1 LFTNTKFK
9 KEKTIKFVSMDT
21 QVLTISAIS
30 SILVF
35 VIFVL
40 TCITLARVG
49 TIKNDVKVLKTSGV
63 SDWFKIVNVN
73 FELNSASQIIKTFIV
88 PENSYLINT
97 NSLLAYTNVTFG
109 STTTLR
115 FKAATTLALLD
126 SGSPDLF
133 DDDIEI
139 FDGISLQTSGTAISS
154 YNQTGVNIETE
165 PLMEQ
170 QTVYVSL
177 KLSQAPL
184 TGGTLKIAF
193 VGNYV
198 NVASFF

>member
-1 LFTNTKFK
+1 
-9 KEKTIKFVSMDT
+9 MDT
-21 QVLTISAIS
+21 QVLTISALS

-35 VIFVL
+35 VVFVL

-49 TIKNDVKVLKTSGV
+49 TIKNDVNVLKTSGL
-63 SDWFKIVNVN
+63 SDWLKIVNVN
-73 FELNSASQIIKTFIV
+73 FELNSTNQVIKTFIV

-97 NSLLAYTNVTFG
+97 NSFLAYTSVTFG

-115 FKAATTLALLD
+115 FKAATTRALLD
-126 SGSPDLF
+126 SGSPDLN
-133 DDDIEI
+133 DDDILI
-139 FDGISLQTSGTAISS
+139 FDGMGQQTSGTVISS
-154 YNQTGVNIETE
+154 YNQTAVNISTA

-184 TGGTLKIAF
+184 TGGPLKIAF

-198 NVASFF
+198 NVALNF

>member
-1 LFTNTKFK
+1 
-9 KEKTIKFVSMDT
+9 MDT

-35 VIFVL
+35 VVFVL

-49 TIKNDVKVLKTSGV
+49 TIKNDVNVLKAGGS
-63 SDWFKIVNVN
+63 SDWLKIVNVN
-73 FELNSASQIIKTFIV
+73 FELNSTNQVIKTFIV
-88 PENSYLINT
+88 PENSYLIST
-97 NSLLAYTNVTFG
+97 NSFFAYNNVTFG

-115 FKAATTLALLD
+115 CKAATTRALLD
-126 SGSPDLF
+126 SGSPDLY

-139 FDGISLQTSGTAISS
+139 FDGNQTSGTEISS
-154 YNQTGVNIETE
+154 YNQTGVNIGTD

-177 KLSQAPL
+177 KLSQVPS
-184 TGGTLKIAF
+184 TGGPLKIAF

-198 NVASFF
+198 NVALGVFSLC